1 MGKGNGAR
9 PASIPMENPSLTL
22 VDLWLREEL
31 EAALKFV
38 AGRLRGEIPIPGLR
52 GFLADLLVDRARRL
66 GLKKVGYLLE
76 NAGAPRAADG
86 WKGYAELQ
94 EVYRR
99 ARRDHPRFPDL
110 EGLLRLGYL
119 RASGVVARLLRGRGE
134 TMEEL
139 LQNAYPTRQGA
150 LEALQ
155 RELELLDRLLDLVA
169 KNPGLVAFPSP
180 VREPWLRLA
189 RETAAHSRERL
200 VRFVEGAYAP

>member
-1 MGKGNGAR
+1 
-9 PASIPMENPSLTL
+9 MENPSLAV

-66 GLKKVGYLLE
+66 GLKKIDYLLE

-86 WKGYAELQ
+86 WRGYARLQ

-119 RASGVVARLLRGRGE
+119 RASGVAARLLKARGG
-134 TMEEL
+134 TMEEVL
-139 LQNAYPTRQGA
+139 RSAYPTRKEA
-150 LEALQ
+150 LDALQ
-155 RELELLDRLLDLVA
+155 RELEMLDQLLDLVA
-169 KNPGLVAFPSP
+169 KNPGLVAFPGP

-189 RETAAHSRERL
+189 RETADFSRERL
-200 VRFVEGAYAP
+200 VRFVEDAYSR

>member
-1 MGKGNGAR
+1 MAAA
-9 PASIPMENPSLTL
+9 PPPIPMENPSLTL
-22 VDLWLREEL
+22 VDIWLREEL

-66 GLKKVGYLLE
+66 GLKKIDYLLE
-76 NAGAPRAADG
+76 NAGAPRAGDG
-86 WKGYAELQ
+86 WKGYAGLQ

-110 EGLLRLGYL
+110 ESLLRMGYF
-119 RASGVVARLLRGRGE
+119 RASGAAARLLRARGG

-139 LQNAYPTRQGA
+139 LRDAYPARQHA

-169 KNPGLVAFPSP
+169 KNPGMVAFPGP

-189 RETAAHSRERL
+189 RDTAAFSRERL
-200 VRFVEGAYAP
+200 VRFVDGAYTR